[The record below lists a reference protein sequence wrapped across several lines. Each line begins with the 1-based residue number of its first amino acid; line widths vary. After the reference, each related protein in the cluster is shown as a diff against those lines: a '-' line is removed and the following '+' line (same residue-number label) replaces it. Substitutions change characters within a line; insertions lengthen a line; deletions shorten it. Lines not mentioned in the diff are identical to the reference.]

1 MINKLTI
8 NQEKFAQEVVRCGKQ
23 EEALVIAY
31 PTCKKWQHESIRV
44 KASRMMGKANIS
56 VRIAQLQD
64 EAASRNKI
72 TVDRV
77 LKEYAKLAFTDL
89 PGIIKFDG
97 VKMMVEDFDNLTANQ
112 RACIQSFKVKTEQVL
127 DYDDNGKPQM
137 TPVSMVEVKLYSKQ
151 AALDKLSE
159 FMGIGKKTADEDDYS
174 VPVVFEVSQTI
185 NIQNN
190 YTTTEAE

>member
-8 NQEKFAQEVVRCGKQ
+8 KQEKFCLAYIENGNASESFRSVYGCGRMKP
-23 EEALVIAY
+23 ETINRNAFKLTENDKIIA
-31 PTCKKWQHESIRV
+31 
-44 KASRMMGKANIS
+44 
-56 VRIAQLQD
+56 RIAVLRSG
-64 EAASRNKI
+64 AASRNEI
-72 TVDRV
+72 TVDRI

-97 VKMMVEDFDNLTANQ
+97 VKMMVEDFDKLTVSQ

-127 DYDDNGKPQM
+127 DYDDNGKPKM

-151 AALDKLSE
+151 AALDKHAE
-159 FMGIGKKTADEDDYS
+159 FMGIGKKTTDEDEDS

-190 YTTTEAE
+190 YSAAAEE